1 MMNEKD
7 LLIELIDNVKDNHFA
22 IVEFKQIPIDNEV
35 QKKQAKHEHVAFV
48 KIRIID
54 ENEFRLIELTNKGYR
69 QVDDDGDDGEWFET
83 LSTLLQEKSESFRQ
97 QMMKSLFS
105 KLSNLE

>member
-1 MMNEKD
+1 MMNEQD
-7 LLIELIDNVKDNHFA
+7 LLNELIDNVKDNQFG
-22 IVEFKQIPIDNEV
+22 IVEFEQIDH
-35 QKKQAKHEHVAFV
+35 AKHDDRHDHVAFV
-48 KIRIID
+48 KLRIID

-69 QVDDDGDDGEWFET
+69 QADDDQWFET

-105 KLSNLE
+105 KLSNLDE